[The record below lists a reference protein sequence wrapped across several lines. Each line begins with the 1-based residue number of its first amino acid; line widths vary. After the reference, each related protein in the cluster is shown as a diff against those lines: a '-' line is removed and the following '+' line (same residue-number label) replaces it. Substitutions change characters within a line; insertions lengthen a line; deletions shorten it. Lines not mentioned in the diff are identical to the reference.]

1 MSPRKKKESALR
13 SYTQE
18 KLDKSLKEADTTPKK
33 KKVSG
38 VKKEIYKPKTK
49 RGLGRNA
56 EADEDWLVTMEKK
69 YADLKNSKAQ
79 TATLTMVQFGFLL
92 ELARE

>member
-1 MSPRKKKESALR
+1 MRLAGGVAA
-13 SYTQE
+13 Q
-18 KLDKSLKEADTTPKK
+18 
-33 KKVSG
+33 SG
-38 VKKEIYKPKTK
+38 
-49 RGLGRNA
+49 NA

-69 YADLKNSKAQ
+69 DADLKESKAQ

>member
-18 KLDKSLKEADTTPKK
+18 KLDKSLKEAATKPKK

-38 VKKEIYKPKTK
+38 VKKEVYKPKTK
-49 RGLGRNA
+49 RGFGRNA